1 MDEWNKPEEI
11 DWNMKLLKEEQEITA
26 DTKCSFCKKRRDQVE
41 RLIVGPGKTY
51 ICNEC
56 VDLYREHIERM
67 AGPLTSPPK
76 FSRICSFCEIRV
88 PASHRYCYNCGAQL
102 PQEVVS

>member
-1 MDEWNKPEEI
+1 MGEWNKPEET
-11 DWNMKLLKEEQEITA
+11 DWKLKLLKDEQEITA

-56 VDLYREHIERM
+56 VELYREHIERM
-67 AGPLTSPPK
+67 AGPPISIEK
-76 FSRICSFCEIRV
+76 FSHVCGSCGIRV
-88 PASHRYCYNCGAQL
+88 PASHRYCYNCGFQFI
-102 PQEVVS
+102 QVTSS